1 MSPSPGAVRVVI
13 AGGGFGGLAVAREL
27 ERLQR
32 ADMPLDI
39 TLINRE
45 NYFLFTPMLHEVAAS
60 DLELTTIVNPLRR
73 LVRNVRLFTGVVDRI
88 DTDAR
93 EVHVSHADGAH
104 AHALPYDHLV
114 LALGTVTNFFGIAGL
129 RERAVTMKTLG
140 DAITLRNQL
149 IANLEEADFECSRD
163 IREPLLTVLV
173 AGGGFAGV
181 ETVAAVNDFMRSALG
196 LYRNLKASD
205 VRVVVVHPGAY
216 LLPELG
222 EVLGRYTQER
232 LTAHGVEV
240 VLHARVT
247 GVSDDMVHLSNGQTI
262 RSRNLVWTAGT
273 SANPVLDSVVC
284 AKDRGRLV
292 VDATMRVA
300 GCDGLWA
307 LGDCAAIPNADGGT
321 YPPTAQHALREGKQL
336 AQNILATEQGGALMP
351 FRFRTLGLLAAIGQ
365 RTGVA
370 DIFGLKFSGFI
381 AWWLWRT
388 VYLAKLPRFEKKVRV
403 ALEWTLDLFFSKD
416 TVQFATRQ
424 ASFIS
429 RAETPGTSA
438 ADAPPAANPAS
449 GNHFAPGGTLAG
461 DAQARASSPLRMEN
475 R

>member
-1 MSPSPGAVRVVI
+1 MNAPKALRIVI
-13 AGGGFGGLAVAREL
+13 AGGGFGGLAAAREL
-27 ERLQR
+27 ERLQH
-32 ADMPLDI
+32 DDLPMEI
-39 TLINRE
+39 TLVNRE

-73 LVRNVRLFTGVVDRI
+73 LVKKVRLFTGVVERI
-88 DTDAR
+88 DAAAR
-93 EVHVSHADGAH
+93 EVHVSHAEGVH
-104 AHALPYDHLV
+104 VHALPYDHLI

-181 ETVAAVNDFMRSALG
+181 ETVAAVNDFMRATLG
-196 LYRNLKASD
+196 LYRNLKPSD
-205 VRVVVVHPGAY
+205 VRVLVVHPGAY

-247 GVSDDMVHLSNGQTI
+247 GVSDDVVHLSDGRTV
-262 RSRNLVWTAGT
+262 RTRNLVWTAGT
-273 SANPVLDSVVC
+273 SANPVLDSLEC
-284 AKDRGRLV
+284 AKERGRIV

-300 GCDGLWA
+300 GFAGLWA
-307 LGDCAAIPNADGGT
+307 LGDCAAIPNPDGGT
-321 YPPTAQHALREGKQL
+321 FPPTAQHALREGKQL
-336 AQNILATEQGGALMP
+336 ARNIVATENGGEVAH
-351 FRFRTLGLLAAIGQ
+351 FRFRTIGLLAAIGQ

-370 DIFGLKFSGFI
+370 DILGFKFSGFV

-388 VYLAKLPRFEKKVRV
+388 VYLAKLPRLEKKVRV

-429 RAETPGTSA
+429 RA
-438 ADAPPAANPAS
+438 DAPAISVAEAS
-449 GNHFAPGGTLAG
+449 AGENSTIGNHFALHGTIAG
-461 DAQARASSPLRMEN
+461 DAQDRASSPSRMESK
-475 R
+475 

>member
-1 MSPSPGAVRVVI
+1 MTPPRAVRIVI

-32 ADMPLDI
+32 PDMPLQI
-39 TLINRE
+39 TLVNRE

-73 LVRNVRLFTGVVDRI
+73 LVKNVGLFTGLVERI
-88 DTDAR
+88 DTEAR

-114 LALGTVTNFFGIAGL
+114 LALGTVTNFFGIEGL

-149 IANLEEADFECSRD
+149 IANLEEADFECSKD

-196 LYRNLKASD
+196 LYRNLKPSD

-232 LTAHGVEV
+232 LAAHGVEV

-247 GVSDDMVHLSNGQTI
+247 GVTGDIVHLSNGRDVRT
-262 RSRNLVWTAGT
+262 RNLVWTAGT
-273 SANPVLDSVVC
+273 SANPVLDSLTC
-284 AKDRGRLV
+284 AKERGRIV
-292 VDATMRVA
+292 VDATMRVP

-307 LGDCAAIPNADGGT
+307 LGDCAAIPNPEGGAF
-321 YPPTAQHALREGKQL
+321 PPTAQHAIREGKQL
-336 AQNILATEQGGALMP
+336 AQNILATERGQELAP

-370 DIFGLKFSGFI
+370 DIFGMKFSGFI

-388 VYLAKLPRFEKKVRV
+388 VYLAKLPRLEKKVRV

-416 TVQFATRQ
+416 TVQFGTRQ
-424 ASFIS
+424 AAFIS
-429 RAETPGTSA
+429 RADVPAADMGEAPSTATSA
-438 ADAPPAANPAS
+438 I
-449 GNHFAPGGTLAG
+449 GNHFALTGNLPA
-461 DAQARASSPLRMEN
+461 DAHDRASSPPRME
-475 R
+475 RE